1 MEAKLKQQQQQ
12 QKFQE
17 YVERIHYSDRY
28 SDDFYEYRW
37 MLLLFMCSLMLKMQD
52 TRHVILP
59 KPLLKMVPRA
69 YFSDTTPGVLRL
81 LTEEEWRN
89 IGITQSP
96 GWVHYE
102 VHAPEP
108 HVLLFRRELQQQ

>member
-28 SDDFYEYRW
+28 SDDFYEY
-37 MLLLFMCSLMLKMQD
+37 
-52 TRHVILP
+52 RHVILP

>member
-1 MEAKLKQQQQQ
+1 
-12 QKFQE
+12 
-17 YVERIHYSDRY
+17 
-28 SDDFYEYRW
+28 
-37 MLLLFMCSLMLKMQD
+37 MLKMQD
-52 TRHVILP
+52 ARHVILP

-81 LTEEEWRN
+81 LTEDEWRN

-102 VHAPEP
+102 VHGALGFTRCSAPD
-108 HVLLFRRELQQQ
+108 VNLL